1 MPLTPGTGER
11 QLAFK
16 LNELTDVQSLVDMM
30 WQQLTGLS
38 AASTESLRPMVRIG
52 HRLYLLYVQHRAD
65 YAAALNAPPAY
76 IAPTADV
83 ITGWKAD
90 DPQLKAAFEALSA
103 SIITRQN
110 RDKCANSA
118 DRERSKRAELET
130 ANITLSRAL
139 IKAITGHQR
148 LGHLVAQEYIKSDQR
163 AFNVA
168 EEIQLTQI
176 YSGEKCLG
184 HRLPSCGPLAI
195 NGNLRA
201 TSTRYPWYGP
211 PGTDTLVWPT
221 NVRYQPH

>member
-76 IAPTADV
+76 VAPTADV

-163 AFNVA
+163 AFNVE

-176 YSGEKCLG
+176 Y
-184 HRLPSCGPLAI
+184 
-195 NGNLRA
+195 
-201 TSTRYPWYGP
+201 
-211 PGTDTLVWPT
+211 
-221 NVRYQPH
+221 

>member
-76 IAPTADV
+76 VAPTADV

-103 SIITRQN
+103 SNWPSFRVFATAELYCHF
-110 RDKCANSA
+110 KCADQWLCSRSA
-118 DRERSKRAELET
+118 ANCHNTHAHRQQLLSGVSIPKPHRVRSRTEERLR
-130 ANITLSRAL
+130 
-139 IKAITGHQR
+139 
-148 LGHLVAQEYIKSDQR
+148 
-163 AFNVA
+163 
-168 EEIQLTQI
+168 TQ
-176 YSGEKCLG
+176 
-184 HRLPSCGPLAI
+184 
-195 NGNLRA
+195 N
-201 TSTRYPWYGP
+201 
-211 PGTDTLVWPT
+211 
-221 NVRYQPH
+221 